1 MDHYD
6 HRPALPVG
14 CRYCILPE
22 RLPELRRNVL
32 RVLFSLLLVLCLA
45 CCHGDPKL
53 SRLPD
58 GALIL
63 AFGDSITAGVG
74 APPGSGYPE
83 ILETLID
90 RRVVRSGLPGET
102 SMEGVFRLPEE
113 LAAYKPNLV
122 LLCLGGN
129 DLLRR
134 MDSNKTAASLA
145 RMVQMIRNAGAEVV
159 LIGVPEPGLLLSTAR
174 IYRKVAT
181 DLRVPLEG
189 SLLPDILADDKL
201 KADPIHPNADGYY
214 RLAQG
219 LADFLRKN
227 GAVP

>member
-1 MDHYD
+1 MTRATRSCGG
-6 HRPALPVG
+6 RPIGPRGV
-14 CRYCILPE
+14 
-22 RLPELRRNVL
+22 V
-32 RVLFSLLLVLCLA
+32 LLLIIVFLSSCR
-45 CCHGDPKL
+45 GEPKL

-58 GALIL
+58 DALVL

-74 APPGSGYPE
+74 ASPGSTYPE
-83 ILETLID
+83 ILETLIN

-102 SMEGVFRLPEE
+102 SVEGVFRLREE

-134 MDSNKTAASLA
+134 MDSDKTAANLG
-145 RMVQMIRNAGAEVV
+145 RMVQMIRDAGAEVV

-174 IYRKVAT
+174 FYKKVAA
-181 DLRVPLEG
+181 DFHVPLEG
-189 SLLPDILADDKL
+189 SLLPDILADNKL
-201 KADPIHPNADGYY
+201 KADPIHPNGDGYY

-227 GAVP
+227 GALP